1 MKNNRV
7 RRNGEYGEW
16 LGVKKKKQQLLSS
29 FGVFVFVLRSTVA
42 EYRLQPDP
50 QDSFDVS
57 EFTHQEIVI

>member
-1 MKNNRV
+1 MAS
-7 RRNGEYGEW
+7 GSE
-16 LGVKKKKQQLLSS
+16 KKKKQQLLSS
-29 FGVFVFVLRSTVA
+29 LGVFVFVLRSTVA